1 MAPPV
6 GFCNPA
12 IRFSRVLLP
21 QPDGPTIVRNSPR
34 RIADQPDTRDL
45 GGHRGAE
52 ALLER
57 ARSRLPTEPELA
69 EEARR
74 IEVDA
79 LGCDAP
85 VAELEHSSAL
95 DSEAPTA
102 PITSPDRASSV
113 RPYRLCA
120 QSRLRGGPLPR
131 LHRGALV
138 RRCWRRWGLG
148 GERATRTALSPN
160 SGAHSSAP
168 MSRHACVVQRAVT
181 L

>member
-1 MAPPV
+1 
-6 GFCNPA
+6 
-12 IRFSRVLLP
+12 LP

-34 RIADQPDTRDL
+34 RIAEQPDTRDL
-45 GGHRGAE
+45 GGHRDAE
-52 ALLER
+52 ALLELG
-57 ARSRLPTEPELA
+57 RSRLPTEPELA

-113 RPYRLCA
+113 RPYHCVLNLAFVADRYRA
-120 QSRLRGGPLPR
+120 YIE
-131 LHRGALV
+131 ALV

-148 GERATRTALSPN
+148 GEEQPVP
-160 SGAHSSAP
+160 H
-168 MSRHACVVQRAVT
+168 
-181 L
+181 